1 MRPPLSSASAPS
13 MVDSLPSINFGFEDL
28 RQRMASFT
36 DRFDAFIAEGRKRVL
51 EERNQFRI
59 GVAELQEDQRL
70 RNKEIESLVQ
80 KSSTHAQSL
89 NKEAAETAEMNAA
102 IASITAQR
110 DARAQDRD
118 RLRSEIANTK
128 KQISQKVAVQ
138 QQHAKDLEAQARF
151 NAPELNFWTNY
162 LCLRIEGAGKVDRLK
177 FVFTHV
183 DERDWQKE
191 AWFELDTQRRDYA
204 IATLRPKLD
213 TDDLETCLARLNANR
228 DLGIFLGGM
237 RELFVKALK

>member
-1 MRPPLSSASAPS
+1 MHLSPKEENGCWKSA
-13 MVDSLPSINFGFEDL
+13 INFAL
-28 RQRMASFT
+28 ASRSCKVCRDHPFQVIYEKN
-36 DRFDAFIAEGRKRVL
+36 DASIDIFK
-51 EERNQFRI
+51 
-59 GVAELQEDQRL
+59 EDQRL
-70 RNKEIESLVQ
+70 RKKEIDTLAQ

-89 NKEAAETAEMNAA
+89 TKEAAETAEMNAA
-102 IASITAQR
+102 ITSITAQR

-118 RLRSEIANTK
+118 RLRSEVAITK
-128 KQISQKVAVQ
+128 KQISQKLVGQEHYAR
-138 QQHAKDLEAQARF
+138 DLEAQARF
-151 NAPELNFWTNY
+151 NAPELDFWTNY

-204 IATLRPKLD
+204 VAALRPKLD
-213 TDDLETCLARLNANR
+213 TDDLERCLARLNENR
-228 DLGIFLGGM
+228 DFGVFLGGM

>member
-1 MRPPLSSASAPS
+1 M
-13 MVDSLPSINFGFEDL
+13 
-28 RQRMASFT
+28 
-36 DRFDAFIAEGRKRVL
+36 
-51 EERNQFRI
+51 
-59 GVAELQEDQRL
+59 
-70 RNKEIESLVQ
+70 
-80 KSSTHAQSL
+80 

-110 DARAQDRD
+110 DARSQDRD
-118 RLRSEIANTK
+118 HLRSEIANTK

-138 QQHAKDLEAQARF
+138 QQYAKDLEAQARF

-213 TDDLETCLARLNANR
+213 TDDLERCLARLNANR

-237 RELFVKALK
+237 RELFVKAMR